1 MNNFSTT
8 ARLDLDEIVEL
19 ITHTGTDIT
28 YLVRGEMGIGKSSME
43 TALVS
48 QLTTLTGE
56 DWHFIY
62 IDCASM
68 SDSADLFI
76 PFPDRGEG
84 YFERLL
90 SKRLASYPVDSNI
103 VIMLDEFTKSNRMVL
118 QALHTLLEK
127 RKRLGDTDFQHGRII
142 TFATGNLNEE
152 GVGDTLQAHTNDRV
166 TEVEAKK
173 PSAEKWLPWAADNAI
188 DPPVMAWVYETP
200 QVLASFRDPDFDEDN
215 LYVLNPKKVQRSVV
229 TPRSL
234 EKTSHITK
242 QRAHF
247 SRDALIAA
255 ITGTAGE
262 PAARSLVN
270 FIEFQDQLP
279 SREVIL
285 KSPDTAPIPDS
296 SGAVITLV
304 FNLLGIVER
313 DTITPIMKYVRRL
326 PAEQQGVFC
335 VNLAKNKTKAPIA
348 FTNAEFTKW
357 AQDNQDIL

>member
-1 MNNFSTT
+1 MSLSTT
-8 ARLDLDEIVEL
+8 TRLSLSDCIDLIA
-19 ITHTGTDIT
+19 TTGTDIT
-28 YLVRGEMGIGKSSME
+28 YLLRGEMGIGKSSME
-43 TALVS
+43 KPLIAKLE
-48 QLTTLTGE
+48 QQTGAA
-56 DWHFIY
+56 WNFIY

-76 PFPDRGEG
+76 PFPDRNEG

-90 SKRLASYPVDSNI
+90 SKRLSKYGQEDNL
-103 VIMLDEFTKSNRMVL
+103 VIMLDEFTKANRMVM

-127 RKRLGDTDFQHGRII
+127 RKRLGDTDFEQGKVII
-142 TFATGNLNEE
+142 YATGNLTDE
-152 GVGDTLQAHTNDRV
+152 GVGDTLQAHTGNRV
-166 TEVEAKK
+166 TEIEVRKSTGNE
-173 PSAEKWLPWAADNAI
+173 WLVWAADNEI
-188 DPPVMAWVYETP
+188 DPPVMAWANETP
-200 QVLASFRDPDFDEDN
+200 QLFDSFRDPGFDEDN
-215 LYVLNPKKVQRSVV
+215 AYVLNPKKVQRAVV

-234 EKTSHITK
+234 EKASFIT
-242 QRAHF
+242 RGRSGF

-255 ITGTAGE
+255 LTGTVGE
-262 PAARSLVN
+262 PAARSLIN

-279 SREVIL
+279 SREIIL

-304 FNLLGIVER
+304 FNLLSIVER

-335 VNLAKNKTKAPIA
+335 VNLAKHKTKSSIA
-348 FTNAEFTKW
+348 FTNAEFTRW